1 MKQVSYRW
9 HLAEL
14 MARNGMHNTTD
25 LAPRLR
31 EHGVDLSP
39 SQVYRLVTQTPDRV
53 SLKMF
58 GALCSIFDCE
68 LEDLVTFTYAEQQAR
83 RASAGSSV
91 VDLNKVGR
99 PRRAR
104 VIRDDH

>member
-1 MKQVSYRW
+1 MKQVGCHW
-9 HLAEL
+9 HVAEL

-31 EHGVDLSP
+31 EHGIELSA
-39 SQVYRLVTQTPDRV
+39 SQVYRLVTQTPDRL
-53 SLKMF
+53 SLKVL
-58 GALCSIFDCE
+58 GALCSIFACE
-68 LEDLVTFTYAEQQAR
+68 LEDIVTFTYAEQQAR
-83 RASAGSSV
+83 KVATGSTV